1 MQHSRDNERN
11 KRDDKDSG
19 SESDPNAPPS
29 KSSRKRDMTALQV
42 LGAQLVELNEQQ
54 IVSMQLPEALLDA
67 VLEARRLTKH
77 EAKRRQL
84 QFIGRLMRDI
94 DATPIRERLEEWRGQ
109 GREHT
114 AQLHT
119 LERWRGELIAGDPA
133 LERFLHEYPGADSQR
148 LRTLI
153 RNARREQEA
162 ALPPK
167 SYRELFR
174 ALREMTTEEPAA
186 DV

>member
-1 MQHSRDNERN
+1 MRDAADNDRNDNDSER
-11 KRDDKDSG
+11 
-19 SESDPNAPPS
+19 DPNEPPS
-29 KSSRKRDMTALQV
+29 KSSRKRDMLALQE

-54 IVSMQLPEALLDA
+54 LARMQLPEALLEA
-67 VLEARRLTKH
+67 VLEAKRLNRR
-77 EAKRRQL
+77 EARRRQL
-84 QFIGRLMRDI
+84 QFIGRLMREI

-119 LERWRGELIAGDPA
+119 LERWRDELLAGDPA
-133 LERFLHEYPGADSQR
+133 LERFLREHPGADSQK
-148 LRTLI
+148 LRSLI
-153 RNARREQEA
+153 RNARREQGA

-174 ALREMTTEEPAA
+174 VLREMTTEEQAA
-186 DV
+186 DT

>member
-1 MQHSRDNERN
+1 MQDASDDDRNDGDQNE
-11 KRDDKDSG
+11 
-19 SESDPNAPPS
+19 PPS
-29 KSSRKRDMTALQV
+29 KSSRKREMLALQN

-54 IVSMQLPEALLDA
+54 IASMQLPEALLEA

-84 QFIGRLMRDI
+84 QFIGRLMREI

-119 LERWRGELIAGDPA
+119 LERWRDELLAADPA
-133 LERFLHEYPGADSQR
+133 LERFLREYPGADSQK

-153 RNARREQEA
+153 RNARREQGA

-174 ALREMTTEEPAA
+174 TLREMTKEEPAE